1 MIIRNPIYK
10 NCSTYCA
17 GSGTKTRTKRHVFVS
32 QWWWFTWADQTQT
45 SDHVPAAAA
54 AAQQHQV
61 WRPALLSSEL
71 KSPSFL
77 LHTESG
83 QEVSTSDVLYLHEML
98 VSCSWPAKVPPAASV
113 RVLTTEYQWWPAVQ
127 QCGVQCAVQTAASP
141 PTRHHQDSVSRET
154 GDVRTPRTSLHNTPL
169 SPKHTTYPVWYLPP
183 LSTECQ
189 ILTTSRHAGPD
200 WARGHNSPLPPQ
212 ISKWEKIK
220 QILSLHLTWQSAG
233 GQACQCPLFTNV
245 IIGGKKHDCFHPQ
258 RCRWSD
264 WSAGFWWQ
272 TRVGKMGALIF

>member
-54 AAQQHQV
+54 AAAQQHQV

-77 LHTESG
+77 LHRESG
-83 QEVSTSDVLYLHEML
+83 QEVRTSDVLYLHEML
-98 VSCSWPAKVPPAASV
+98 VSCYWPAKVPPAASV
-113 RVLTTEYQWWPAVQ
+113 RVLTTESLWWPAVQ

-141 PTRHHQDSVSRET
+141 PPRHHQDSVSRET
-154 GDVRTPRTSLHNTPL
+154 GDVRTPRTSELQHSAVTKTHNISGLIFTA
-169 SPKHTTYPVWYLPP
+169 
-183 LSTECQ
+183 TEY
-189 ILTTSRHAGPD
+189 GVPD
-200 WARGHNSPLPPQ
+200 LDNIQTCWARLGQRSQLSSPSPDL
-212 ISKWEKIK
+212 
-220 QILSLHLTWQSAG
+220 
-233 GQACQCPLFTNV
+233 
-245 IIGGKKHDCFHPQ
+245 
-258 RCRWSD
+258 
-264 WSAGFWWQ
+264 
-272 TRVGKMGALIF
+272 KMRKD